1 MNDRTIRG
9 TCTAISMAKL
19 NTYHSILC
27 AHTFMQDIFLSAKYL
42 VRYDR
47 KCV

>member
-1 MNDRTIRG
+1 
-9 TCTAISMAKL
+9 
-19 NTYHSILC
+19 
-27 AHTFMQDIFLSAKYL
+27 MQDIFLSAKYL